1 MGSFELVHSRKRVV
15 QAEHLIRLV
24 FSISIKP
31 NGAWV
36 GHVHSKRT
44 REDEEGCIY
53 CSPQKMTPALR
64 IQSIIE
70 VAFVIP
76 VVNEIGMKQW
86 THRRTS
92 EHAITDA

>member
-76 VVNEIGMKQW
+76 VVNETVDSSQNV
-86 THRRTS
+86 
-92 EHAITDA
+92 